1 MIAAATELCRAVLE
15 SHETGLDRDE
25 FKRMKISSWGGRLVL
40 DMRWNDDR
48 SCRFP
53 TNIGSV

>member
-1 MIAAATELCRAVLE
+1 MIAAAAELCRAVLE
-15 SHETGLDRDE
+15 SHEAGLDRDE
-25 FKRMKISSWGGRLVL
+25 FKRMKISSWGARLVL